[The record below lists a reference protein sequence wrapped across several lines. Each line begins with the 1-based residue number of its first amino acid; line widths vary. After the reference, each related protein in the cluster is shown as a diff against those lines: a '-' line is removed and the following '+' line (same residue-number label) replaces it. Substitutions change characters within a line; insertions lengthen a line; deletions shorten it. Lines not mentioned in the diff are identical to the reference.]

1 MANLAL
7 NKGALTVI
15 WVGFSLLVL
24 AVFALGFLTGK
35 HWSDLQD
42 VEAPPRAEYARE
54 GARTDKPET
63 EKESPRPETEK
74 MAEAP
79 APPETAD
86 KEPPRPEQRPE
97 PEADET
103 AAETP
108 DSKRPAAVTEERPVK
123 SAGEAPAPEESPE
136 QPMPETVVIA
146 GPDAA
151 PSGKPAITPEKPAV
165 TEPGKNA
172 LKEEAV
178 EPEKTTPDVSVPEK
192 KQEAEKS
199 LEGTIFF
206 VQVASFRSLERAA
219 VMRTG
224 LHAMGL
230 DADVIRVFD
239 SNNQPWYVVHIGD
252 FRSREEAE
260 KVGRRYESESGGSY
274 TIREF
279 DAQLLA
285 KRTIT
290 PEELPTEAEQ

>member
-42 VEAPPRAEYARE
+42 VGAPPPAEYARE
-54 GARTDKPET
+54 SARMEKPET
-63 EKESPRPETEK
+63 EKELTRPQMEKLADAPARPEI
-74 MAEAP
+74 
-79 APPETAD
+79 AD
-86 KEPPRPEQRPE
+86 KEISRPEQPPE
-97 PEADET
+97 QEADKTVVE
-103 AAETP
+103 AP
-108 DSKRPAAVTEERPVK
+108 DSKKSAADSDERHLK
-123 SAGEAPAPEESPE
+123 SAGKAPVPDESPE

-151 PSGKPAITPEKPAV
+151 PSGKQENTHEQPAV
-165 TEPGKNA
+165 KAAGKKPPKDTVA
-172 LKEEAV
+172 ETG
-178 EPEKTTPDVSVPEK
+178 KTPADVSDSE
-192 KQEAEKS
+192 EEEKS
-199 LEGTIFF
+199 EKSIEGTIFF

-219 VMRTG
+219 VMHTG
-224 LHAMGL
+224 LYAMGL

-239 SNNQPWYVVHIGD
+239 SDNQPWYVVHIGD

-260 KVGRRYESESGGSY
+260 KAGRIYESESGGSY

-285 KRTIT
+285 KRTIP
-290 PEELPTEAEQ
+290 PEELPTETEQ